1 MRGLAPFWIAPR
13 DTSDFFPDISLALDE
28 PDGLLA
34 VGGDLCPPRLLAAY
48 RQGIF
53 PWYNHGQPI
62 LWWSPNPR
70 TVLFPHKLHVSRS
83 LRKTLRQRRFEVTAD
98 TAFEAVI
105 EACSAPR
112 ENRESG
118 TWITEEMKQAYRHLF
133 ELGHA
138 HCVECWL
145 DGKLVGGLYGVGIGH
160 VFFGESMFSRAR
172 DASKVAFV
180 QLVQQLEQWGYGLV
194 DCQVHSAHLESL
206 GAETIDREHF
216 RQLLDHWCPQAGHTG
231 RWTVLSPES

>member
-1 MRGLAPFWIAPR
+1 MRGLAPFWIDPW
-13 DTSDFFPDISLALDE
+13 DTSYFFPDISLALDE

-34 VGGDLCPPRLLAAY
+34 VGGDLSPPRLLAAY

-70 TVLFPHKLHVSRS
+70 TVLFPDKLHISRS
-83 LRKTLRQRRFEVTAD
+83 LRKTLRQQRFTVITD
-98 TAFEAVI
+98 SAFTKVI

-112 ENRESG
+112 DDNDSG

-145 DGKLVGGLYGVGIGH
+145 DGKLVGGLYGVGIGR
-160 VFFGESMFSRAR
+160 VFFGESMFSRTR
-172 DASKVAFV
+172 DASKVAFAH
-180 QLVQQLEQWGYGLV
+180 LVCQLEQWGYGLV
-194 DCQVHSAHLESL
+194 DCQVHSTHLESL
-206 GAETIDREHF
+206 GAEEINREHF
-216 RQLLDHWCPQAGHTG
+216 RQLLDHWCPQPGPIG
-231 RWTVLSPES
+231 RWCGGGVD